1 MARSTV
7 EKRMSFLEP
16 ISLRSTQ
23 RTMPNAAALCRG
35 STFSLFYLRWMRR
48 REGRG
53 AKWSEERRKEKGGD
67 VHET

>member
-1 MARSTV
+1 VYSTGMQAAMMVTFCSRKDHMARSTV

-35 STFSLFYLRWMRR
+35 SAFSLFY
-48 REGRG
+48 
-53 AKWSEERRKEKGGD
+53 
-67 VHET
+67 